1 MEDPNAALAAAE
13 SQAMASARAGLTC
26 SSGMVDRGIAAQWAS
41 VDEASTV
48 AEKQRQALQHER
60 NVEIDKLAKARE
72 GHSKQVIEAKAA
84 RKLILDEMRSV
95 RHKME
100 DKVLSARARGTHN
113 MGIANRALVKA
124 GQAALSARGEAER
137 WQAHA
142 QDLEELFGAQA
153 DREVEMRVKYEE
165 ASGARVAEADANK
178 AGRRQL
184 GQRLVEET
192 GALCE
197 QLRLRHDEHCTVQ
210 EFHAGQLVQLQTQRS
225 ASAKHE
231 AAAKVQAAVAK
242 STSEQMASI
251 SEIQKSREAASR
263 KVAQAQQD
271 FLNRRLECEATLERE
286 RICAAQARKIASTLK
301 TQHEA
306 ERQSVLSKL
315 QAELESTQ
323 AQALQKVST
332 LQSLSHTAI
341 ERNEA
346 WSARSKNV
354 LTSLQARTSGEERLS
369 MDVVEQAKVSFAKLE
384 AQCVVYLKNLQE
396 QWDHAKREDVAKVEA
411 AQACAE
417 ELVRFCEETLASSEK
432 YCIERLKDTESFS
445 EAKKKHLEEK
455 VSALDDLAKQRVA
468 MMREQSK
475 DRREKA
481 ETQLAG
487 FMVHIEDVRA
497 QCNERVRVEADTASE
512 KVEMARRRFEEEVA
526 LAERRLAEAEA
537 SRNES
542 RMTHAA
548 AVARCVGSAMEARR
562 RGLNNIAEVIEP
574 EPLRRY
580 PGWDIPCD
588 TSRAGDSATAEENV
602 AIEDSIA
609 ADAAAFPPGALKETD
624 PLLATGATESTAIPE
639 ELMTSMSTT
648 REAPSR
654 E

>member
-1 MEDPNAALAAAE
+1 
-13 SQAMASARAGLTC
+13 
-26 SSGMVDRGIAAQWAS
+26 
-41 VDEASTV
+41 
-48 AEKQRQALQHER
+48 
-60 NVEIDKLAKARE
+60 
-72 GHSKQVIEAKAA
+72 
-84 RKLILDEMRSV
+84 
-95 RHKME
+95 
-100 DKVLSARARGTHN
+100 
-113 MGIANRALVKA
+113 
-124 GQAALSARGEAER
+124 
-137 WQAHA
+137 
-142 QDLEELFGAQA
+142 
-153 DREVEMRVKYEE
+153 
-165 ASGARVAEADANK
+165 
-178 AGRRQL
+178 
-184 GQRLVEET
+184 
-192 GALCE
+192 
-197 QLRLRHDEHCTVQ
+197 
-210 EFHAGQLVQLQTQRS
+210 
-225 ASAKHE
+225 
-231 AAAKVQAAVAK
+231 
-242 STSEQMASI
+242 
-251 SEIQKSREAASR
+251 
-263 KVAQAQQD
+263 
-271 FLNRRLECEATLERE
+271 LECEATLERE

-369 MDVVEQAKVSFAKLE
+369 LDVVEQAKVSFAKLE

-417 ELVRFCEETLASSEK
+417 ELVCFCEETLASSEK